1 MSKVKVSLSD
11 QTVSDIERLVEQGEF
26 INQDQA
32 IEDLLKRGVSAYNTT
47 DDSTES
53 ALDDQMF
60 GQTAADQ
67 QDPAMQDDD
76 YGF

>member
-11 QTVSDIERLVEQGEF
+11 QTVTDIERLVEQGEF

-47 DDSTES
+47 EESTES
-53 ALDDQMF
+53 ELDDQMF